1 LFILSDS
8 EVFDVFKAYILQRAT
23 ISEEALAQI
32 EAVSRV
38 RKFRKKQYL
47 LQEGDVC
54 HLHAFITK
62 GLMRTYSVDD
72 SGNEHIIRFAMENW
86 WISDR
91 ESLLSGQPSRFNIDA
106 IEDSEVVVIEKA
118 DMEHLTETIPVFNQ
132 MVNNILNKSFVVSQ
146 TRIHESISTNAEE
159 KYQNFVKRYP
169 EFALRVPQG
178 MIASYLGIT
187 PETLSRLR
195 RLKH

>member
-1 LFILSDS
+1 M
-8 EVFDVFKAYILQRAT
+8 FDVFKAYILQRV
-23 ISEEALAQI
+23 ALSDDELARI
-32 EAVSRV
+32 EAASRI
-38 RKFRKKQYL
+38 RKLRKKQYL

-72 SGNEHIIRFAMENW
+72 AGNEHIIRFAMENW

-106 IEDSEVVVIEKA
+106 IEDSEVVVFEKA
-118 DMEHLTETIPVFNQ
+118 DMDRLTETIPAFNQ
-132 MVNNILNKSFVVSQ
+132 MITGILNKSFVVSQ
-146 TRIHESISTNAEE
+146 NRIHEAISTNAEE

-169 EFALRVPQG
+169 DFALRVPQG

-195 RLKH
+195 RTKH